1 MEDYRFGRGG
11 RETANCIEISIMMNV
26 KTRQLLLPTAERERI
41 PNSGN
46 PMLKESYITR
56 HRERERE
63 RGGACSRNWKCFNKI
78 RRRVVKDDFR
88 RASRSQALKAC
99 CIPLRSLI
107 CISR

>member
-11 RETANCIEISIMMNV
+11 RETTNCIEISIMMNV

-46 PMLKESYITR
+46 PMLKELYITR

-63 RGGACSRNWKCFNKI
+63 KEGGHVQETGN
-78 RRRVVKDDFR
+78 V
-88 RASRSQALKAC
+88 
-99 CIPLRSLI
+99 LI
-107 CISR
+107 KLGEGW